1 MFIGRLL
8 AVIDKEDL
16 KNTTF
21 IYFASDHGGFLEA
34 HRGNSQLG
42 GWNGIYKGK
51 IVVVC
56 TCIRLPL
63 KKRVIEK
70 IYPNRL
76 HLINYMMGL

>member
-1 MFIGRLL
+1 M
-8 AVIDKEDL
+8 IDKEDL

-51 IVVVC
+51 IVVVY
-56 TCIRLPL
+56 TCIRHPH
-63 KKRVIEK
+63 KKRLVEK
-70 IYPNRL
+70 NRPKQTTFNNL
-76 HLINYMMGL
+76 YDGIII